1 MSYPMPSCFLRAY
14 AANKKSISD
23 KGLGRA
29 KCNIELQL
37 GLLCIVFNLDGH
49 PYDVNLNEGF
59 EGNESNNDQ
68 LNNPRTLQAT
78 ARNYS
83 NLTIIYL

>member
-1 MSYPMPSCFLRAY
+1 MPSCFLRAY

-23 KGLGRA
+23 KGPGRA
-29 KCNIELQL
+29 KCIELQQ
-37 GLLCIVFNLDGH
+37 GLLCIVFNLDSH
-49 PYDVNLNEGF
+49 SYDVNLSEGL

-78 ARNYS
+78 AQQLCSKYP
-83 NLTIIYL
+83 LHK

>member
-1 MSYPMPSCFLRAY
+1 MTWYLWAY
-14 AANKKSISD
+14 TANKKSISD
-23 KGLGRA
+23 KGLARA

-37 GLLCIVFNLDGH
+37 GWLCIVFNLDGH
-49 PYDVNLNEGF
+49 PYDINLSEGF

-78 ARNYS
+78 AHNYS
-83 NLTIIYL
+83 KLTIIYL